1 MANEYSVE
9 TCRHLAEVFR
19 KADLARPMRT
29 DRYDDGDELTYDV
42 TGVFPARKARVT
54 LTIDRFVGGGFA
66 GQVYRVEIK
75 QIDAPD
81 GPIDGLE
88 VGRQYAMKILR
99 PPSRFSQIFRD
110 AVYAVGFQAP
120 FSLQVNPDAARAGAI
135 WQKFIRRAAA
145 NHFDDERAVVDIH
158 ATFVD
163 EDLGSCGE
171 LSEWV
176 DGRTWRFEVDDR
188 LQDRFQP
195 TPPGREKLSPEYQ
208 AKKRFM
214 DDFVKLLHE
223 VGAHEFAR
231 QYEWWTCK
239 SQPNALKRKDTE
251 QDPRAGL
258 TAVDFRAGLALL
270 PFLPM
275 APGDVPLILKGLL
288 RGSLVQFDRGDLK
301 KLRAYM
307 RAHPETFAGME
318 SAFAELVEADHN
330 YRESMPDVTHNHVRL
345 LYDRDL
351 WGNILRSYADSYR
364 VRDLVDEPTHR
375 EMRTSALKT
384 LGFGAMGLLAPLCR
398 LGGMAV
404 IVAALLKWAFTDA
417 SFTDAFTWGT
427 VVIAAV
433 LAGVLPRLVE
443 VARGMWGRADLREHY
458 AGLCTSPGYFLRAMR
473 GRMAEKVTAWH
484 RRGRVSAEVAGKIA
498 DGPWRMV
505 IHTPLSLLPVFLH
518 KMLTDRRYARTW
530 LSFMFV
536 RPIRLYF
543 NADARE
549 QWLRDMVAEGLHR
562 HMLTEDD
569 AETILS
575 RIKEPFIQ
583 KYLKSMA
590 VHVCTMPVT
599 QVVSVVVAW
608 IYAGMHP
615 EWTAAETAAAVA
627 AVLFLFQVVPI
638 SPGSLVRGLYV
649 LYLVI
654 RERNFKDYN
663 IAVFLGFFKYVG
675 YLAFPIQMA
684 YRYPALARF
693 MAGHWATG
701 AVHVVPVFG
710 EHGALAEHAVFDLF
724 YNYPLTVRRRL
735 RVKAAL
741 REDQPERWMH
751 LPTVIAA
758 AAATLIL
765 ADTIY
770 WALTMSLPTLR
781 SLWFFVW
788 VPPLVAGM
796 AAAAFARGASTGRRM
811 VMGPLAGLGTAVV
824 YAVSNTMLLAVLNG
838 VSPTTWDA
846 WSALLKSFGWTL
858 MWAGFIF
865 ALVGVIGAFI
875 AESREPRARP
885 QDLADAEHFVQTVE
899 QDGGMPDR
907 LKDEAPDKLRDDIRV
922 NSRDEII
929 A

>member
-1 MANEYSVE
+1 MAKEYSVE

-19 KADLARPMRT
+19 RADLARPMRV

-42 TGVFPARKARVT
+42 TGVFPARKAKVT
-54 LTIDRFVGGGFA
+54 LAIDRFAGGGFA
-66 GQVYRVEIK
+66 GQVYRVRIE

-88 VGRQYAMKILR
+88 VGKLYAMKILR
-99 PPSRFSQIFRD
+99 PPSRFSQAFRD

-120 FSLQVNPDAARAGAI
+120 FSLQVNPDAARAGAL

-145 NHFDDERAVVDIH
+145 ERFEDERSVVDIH
-158 ATFVD
+158 ATFID
-163 EDLGSCGE
+163 ETLGSCGE

-195 TPPGREKLSPEYQ
+195 TPPGREELSPEYQ

-214 DDFVKLLHE
+214 DDFVDLLHE

-251 QDPRAGL
+251 NNPRAGL
-258 TAVDFRAGLALL
+258 TAVEFRAGLPLL

-275 APGDVPLILKGLL
+275 APGDVPLIFKGML
-288 RGSLVQFDRGDLK
+288 RGSLVQFDRGNLK
-301 KLRAYM
+301 KLRAYT
-307 RAHPETFAGME
+307 RAHPETFTGMD

-330 YRESMPDVTHNHVRL
+330 YRESMPDLTHHHVRL
-345 LYDRDL
+345 LYDREL
-351 WGNILRSYADSYR
+351 WGSILRSCADSYR
-364 VRDLVDEPTHR
+364 IRNLVDEPTHR
-375 EMRTSALKT
+375 QMRSSPLKA
-384 LGFGAMGLLAPLCR
+384 LGFGAMGLLAPLSKVA
-398 LGGMAV
+398 G
-404 IVAALLKWAFTDA
+404 IVVVLAALARWAFTDA
-417 SFTDAFTWGT
+417 RFTDTFTWGT
-427 VVIAAV
+427 VIIAAV
-433 LAGVLPRLVE
+433 LAGVLPKLVGI
-443 VARGMWGRADLREHY
+443 ARAMWGRANLREHY
-458 AGLCTSPGYFLRAMR
+458 ASLVTSPGYFLRALR
-473 GRMAEKVTAWH
+473 GRMAEKVITWH
-484 RRGRVSAEVAGKIA
+484 RGGRVSAEVARKIA
-498 DGPWRMV
+498 DGLWRMM
-505 IHTPLSLLPVFLH
+505 IHTPLSVMPVFLH
-518 KMLTDRRYARTW
+518 KMLTDRRYAKTW
-530 LSFMFV
+530 LTFMFV
-536 RPIRLYF
+536 RPIRLYL

-549 QWLRDMVAEGLHR
+549 QWLREMVADGLR
-562 HMLTEDD
+562 RPMLTEED
-569 AETILS
+569 AEIILS
-575 RIKEPFIQ
+575 RVKEPFIQ
-583 KYLKSMA
+583 KYLKSLA
-590 VHVCTMPVT
+590 VHVCTQPVT
-599 QVVSVVVAW
+599 QVVSVIVAW
-608 IYAGMHP
+608 VYASMHP

-627 AVLFLFQVVPI
+627 AVLVLFQVIPI
-638 SPGSLVRGLYV
+638 SPGSLVGGLYV

-663 IAVFLGFFKYVG
+663 IAVFLGFFRYVG

-741 REDQPERWMH
+741 RQDQPPRWMH
-751 LPTVIAA
+751 LPTVVAA
-758 AAATLIL
+758 AGATLIL

-770 WALTMSLPTLR
+770 WALTMSLPTMK

-788 VPPLVAGM
+788 VPPLLAGM
-796 AAAAFARGASTGRRM
+796 AAAALACGASTARRM
-811 VMGPLAGLGTAVV
+811 VLGPLAGLGTAAL
-824 YAVSNTMLLAVLNG
+824 YAISNTVILAVVAG
-838 VSPTTWDA
+838 VSPTTWEA
-846 WSALLKSFGWTL
+846 WSGLLKSFGWTFL
-858 MWAGFIF
+858 WTGLLF
-865 ALVGVIGAFI
+865 ALVGAVGAFI
-875 AESREPRARP
+875 AESREPRAKPR
-885 QDLADAEHFVQTVE
+885 DLADAEHFVKTVE
-899 QDGGMPDR
+899 EDGGMPDR

-922 NSRDEII
+922 NPRDEII